1 MMSDNSLRAFW
12 HQPLRAMAVMPAMI
26 GGVAPS
32 KSDVASPV
40 ISLFVRLKLLFYT
53 LALICCESAAP

>member
-1 MMSDNSLRAFW
+1 MMSEVLLLAFRY
-12 HQPLRAMAVMPAMI
+12 QPLRAMAVTPAMI

-40 ISLFVRLKLLFYT
+40 ISLVVRLKLLFYT
-53 LALICCESAAP
+53 LELICCESAAP